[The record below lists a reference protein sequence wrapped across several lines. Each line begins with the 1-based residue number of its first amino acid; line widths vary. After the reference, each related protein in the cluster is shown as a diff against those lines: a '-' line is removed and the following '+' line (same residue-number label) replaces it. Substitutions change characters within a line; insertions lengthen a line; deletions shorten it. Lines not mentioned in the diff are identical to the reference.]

1 MNSHIKERRQYPPD
15 CGTYSAP
22 YIPAQPVPAPASEVG
37 SGKLEHAFGGH
48 TRLDA
53 HAVELNVARVLP
65 DQSDQVLCI
74 EMERRTWKMG
84 A

>member
-1 MNSHIKERRQYPPD
+1 M
-15 CGTYSAP
+15 
-22 YIPAQPVPAPASEVG
+22 
-37 SGKLEHAFGGH
+37 EHAFGGH